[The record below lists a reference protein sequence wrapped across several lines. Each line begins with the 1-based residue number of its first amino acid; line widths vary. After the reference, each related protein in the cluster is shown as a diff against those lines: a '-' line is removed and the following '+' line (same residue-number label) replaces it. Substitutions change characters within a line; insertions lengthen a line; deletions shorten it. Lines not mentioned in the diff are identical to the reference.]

1 MWGHAKPGAISAR
14 MEWIRIQETIM
25 KNVSIGAW
33 RERTRLGIGISII
46 AAGAG
51 LQLLQWL
58 HTSMPG

>member
-1 MWGHAKPGAISAR
+1 MRNPALFQQVRNGN
-14 MEWIRIQETIM
+14 RIQETIM

>member
-1 MWGHAKPGAISAR
+1 MDF
-14 MEWIRIQETIM
+14 QEAIM

-33 RERTRLGIGISII
+33 RERMRLGIGLSIM

-51 LQLLQWL
+51 LQFVQWL

>member
-1 MWGHAKPGAISAR
+1 MRNRAPLEVIGWLFR
-14 MEWIRIQETIM
+14 FQEASM

-33 RERTRLGIGISII
+33 RERTRIGIGLSII

>member
-1 MWGHAKPGAISAR
+1 MWGHAKPGVLFGQYL
-14 MEWIRIQETIM
+14 IRETIM

>member
-1 MWGHAKPGAISAR
+1 MRNPALLSLSIGKINR
-14 MEWIRIQETIM
+14 FRETIM
-25 KNVSIGAW
+25 RNVSIGAW
-33 RERTRLGIGISII
+33 RERTRLGIGLSII

>member
-1 MWGHAKPGAISAR
+1 MRNPALFQQVRNGN
-14 MEWIRIQETIM
+14 RIQETIM

-33 RERTRLGIGISII
+33 RERTRLGIGISIM

>member
-1 MWGHAKPGAISAR
+1 MWGHAKPGVLFGHYL
-14 MEWIRIQETIM
+14 IQETIV

-46 AAGAG
+46 AVGAG

>member
-1 MWGHAKPGAISAR
+1 MRNPALLSVSIGKINRFW
-14 MEWIRIQETIM
+14 ETIM
-25 KNVSIGAW
+25 RNVSIGAW
-33 RERTRLGIGISII
+33 RERTRLGIGLSII

>member
-1 MWGHAKPGAISAR
+1 
-14 MEWIRIQETIM
+14 M

-33 RERTRLGIGISII
+33 RERTRIGIGLSII